1 MKRLIIVNGTM
12 GAGKS
17 TLCEGL
23 LKALPCAVYLDGDW
37 CWRMDPF
44 IVDEENKA
52 MVLDH
57 IVHLLRGF
65 LTNSHFENVIFC
77 WVIHQ
82 EAIFDSILAPLADLS
97 FQLEKITLMLSPQQ
111 LRAHFARDAEAGLRR
126 MEDAQASVDRLPLY
140 EGMSTFKLWVDDMTQ
155 DQTLEAA
162 LRYLAGEPSY

>member
-23 LKALPCAVYLDGDW
+23 LKALPAAFYLDGDW

-52 MVLDH
+52 MVVDH

-82 EAIFDSILAPLADLS
+82 AAIFDSIIDPLADIS
-97 FQLEKITLMLSPQQ
+97 FRLDRLTLMLSPQQ
-111 LRAHFARDAEAGLRR
+111 LRAHFARDVAAGRRR
-126 MEDAQASVDRLPLY
+126 MADAQASVDRLALY
-140 EGMSTFKLWVDDMTQ
+140 QDMDTFKLWTDGLSPEE
-155 DQTLEAA
+155 TLEAA
-162 LRYLAGEPSY
+162 LHYLETAP

>member
-23 LKALPCAVYLDGDW
+23 LKALPAAVYLDGDW

-52 MVLDH
+52 MVVDH

-65 LTNSHFENVIFC
+65 LTNSHFKNVIFC
-77 WVIHQ
+77 RVIHPP
-82 EAIFDSILAPLADLS
+82 AIFASILEPLADIS
-97 FQLEKITLMLSPQQ
+97 FKLERLTLMLSPQQ
-111 LRAHFARDAEAGLRR
+111 LRAHFARDAAAGLRR
-126 MEDAQASVDRLPLY
+126 MEDAQASVDRLALY
-140 EGMSTFKLWVDDMTQ
+140 QDMDTVKLWTDGLSPEE
-155 DQTLEAA
+155 TLKAA
-162 LRYLAGEPSY
+162 LRHLEARR

>member
-1 MKRLIIVNGTM
+1 MRTHET
-12 GAGKS
+12 ADYRQRDY
-17 TLCEGL
+17 GL
-23 LKALPCAVYLDGDW
+23 QAKAPCAKGCSKALPAAVYLDGDW

-52 MVLDH
+52 MVVDH

-82 EAIFDSILAPLADLS
+82 ETIFDSILKPLADLR

-111 LRAHFARDAEAGLRR
+111 LRAHFAQDAAAGRGGWRMRR
-126 MEDAQASVDRLPLY
+126 PASIGWRFIGIWIPLSC
-140 EGMSTFKLWVDDMTQ
+140 GPT
-155 DQTLEAA
+155 A
-162 LRYLAGEPSY
+162 

>member
-23 LKALPCAVYLDGDW
+23 LKALPAAVYLDGDW

-52 MVLDH
+52 MVVDH

-65 LTNSHFENVIFC
+65 LTNSHFKNVIFC

-82 EAIFDSILAPLADLS
+82 PAIFDSILEPLADIS
-97 FQLEKITLMLSPQQ
+97 FKLERLTLMLSPQQ
-111 LRAHFARDAEAGLRR
+111 LRAHFARDAAAGLRR
-126 MEDAQASVDRLPLY
+126 LEDAQASVDRLALY
-140 EGMSTFKLWVDDMTQ
+140 QDMDTVKLWTDGLSPEE
-155 DQTLEAA
+155 TLKAA
-162 LRYLAGEPSY
+162 LRHLEARR